1 MAAQTRP
8 QKIGVALAS
17 AAAIVAASPAVAPH
31 VPTPTALSSAAYDY
45 DLTTF
50 ADLLSI
56 PTEEWTNTLF
66 SNTSFGGYIG
76 PWLTDGEEYVGQSS
90 GLIIEP
96 WATSCFF
103 DCFLGGISGVAYL
116 AAAAL
121 VNGNGLGWEGRDN
134 WSVGIVNYLFEP
146 FFQTV
151 LGSGQSGNFAVQTS
165 AAGLSAATEYLLQA
179 TIGGCTPV
187 EDGGGPC
194 TPPGGGYPF
203 GVSTPTELIY
213 PNPIGQAIAY
223 AFFGPYLLTVAY
235 DTALA
240 TVAGLI
246 TPFAPFV
253 ADSIT
258 AYLGDLLTPG
268 STIEDPIYYQPGL
281 SGVLNFWVDAALGVY
296 TPPTPSAPA
305 APDSESVP
313 ADPDAAPPLPPDE
326 NIQPAAA
333 VAVAA
338 PQSATEAAVPE
349 SPAEAAEAAVEPAEQ
364 PVEPS
369 AESARDAAQADAAPA
384 QPADEAAGDTD
395 ATPAA
400 EPAAAAEKSPRRGLR
415 GAVEKAAATIASG
428 VEQAKAGAARGR
440 KALAAAE

>member
-66 SNTSFGGYIG
+66 SNTAFGGYVG
-76 PWLTDGEEYVGQSS
+76 PWVTDGEEYVGQSS

-151 LGSGQSGNFAVQTS
+151 LGSGASGNFAVQTS

-203 GVSTPTELIY
+203 TTSPTPLELIY
-213 PNPIGQAIAY
+213 PNPIGQAIAW
-223 AFFGPYLLTVAY
+223 AFFGPYLLTVGY

-240 TVAGLI
+240 TVATLI

-281 SGVLNFWVDAALGVY
+281 SGVLNFWVDAALGGY
-296 TPPTPSAPA
+296 TPPASSAPA

-333 VAVAA
+333 SAGDSGTAASVALCGAA
-338 PQSATEAAVPE
+338 TATA
-349 SPAEAAEAAVEPAEQ
+349 
-364 PVEPS
+364 
-369 AESARDAAQADAAPA
+369 
-384 QPADEAAGDTD
+384 AAG
-395 ATPAA
+395 
-400 EPAAAAEKSPRRGLR
+400 
-415 GAVEKAAATIASG
+415 
-428 VEQAKAGAARGR
+428 
-440 KALAAAE
+440 